1 MKQLYAASV
10 TALIALSLLTACNPT
25 IRLESGDKP
34 LEINLNIKHEILIKV
49 EKDVEDILSDDDLF

>member
-1 MKQLYAASV
+1 MKQLCAASV
-10 TALIALSLLTACNPT
+10 TALIGLSLLTACNPT

-49 EKDVEDILSDDDLF
+49 ENLVDEIKKII